1 MLYYDI
7 PTVWQGASVEGDR
20 LELPVLAISAM
31 TGQGMESLLQL
42 LETRVKEGLDFAEL
56 EDGVHE
62 FRRTMER
69 MAPADYLNASY
80 FEKWLHTLEGLLI
93 EKGEIDR
100 AELEAAWR
108 VVK

>member
-1 MLYYDI
+1 MNGIHDM
-7 PTVWQGASVEGDR
+7 GGMHGMG
-20 LELPVLAISAM
+20 PVDAETDEPVFHADWERRMFAVLMATF
-31 TGQGMESLLQL
+31 TGG
-42 LETRVKEGLDFAEL
+42 VYN
-56 EDGVHE
+56 VHE
-62 FRRTMER
+62 FRRTMEC